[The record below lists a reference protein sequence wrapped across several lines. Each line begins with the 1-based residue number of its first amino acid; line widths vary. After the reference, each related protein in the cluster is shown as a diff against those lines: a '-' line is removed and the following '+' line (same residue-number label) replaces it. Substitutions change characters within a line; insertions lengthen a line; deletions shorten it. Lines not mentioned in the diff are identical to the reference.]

1 MQQQS
6 PKFTI
11 IRERLRFIRQNLA
24 ENSDLIRQFLNVSK
38 LIEKN
43 FSTLDDQQQQQQS
56 DVDDNHQ
63 MKKTN
68 SPSLTIIND
77 QIQKGCQLS
86 MQIFEIF
93 NDFDRQKQ
101 QDKQKETEKLL
112 RNRLTMMGR
121 QQQTMLMAFQRRN
134 NNITNNN
141 KNNVRRSNRRL
152 AKCSMTKNDSNNVN
166 VDDGGDGEDDV
177 TEMPSQS
184 NT

>member
-43 FSTLDDQQQQQQS
+43 FSTLDDQQQQQS